1 MGSTHNLDR
10 TPIKGELWGGQG
22 GRDWDY
28 RPENG
33 IVEITIQYGDAVDS
47 LNFTHAIENSTDNSS
62 EKFGGR
68 GGKLQQTITIDWPNE
83 YLTKI
88 SGTIG
93 IFNKDEVIG
102 SLSFTTSRNKK
113 YGPFGSTN
121 DCKSFELVSEKNRAI
136 VGFFG
141 RQGNFIDAIGVY
153 YKDPPAPIET
163 TKVNTAI
170 TLNKDIPREVGPWGG
185 NKGKA
190 WDDGR
195 LKGRITEIDVHV
207 GNGVIHGIHYRYE
220 SEDSCDASPIFLS
233 NKHGGEGATTIYR
246 IKLEKENPDHR
257 NRNRNICLTED
268 LVGISGFYGAFDGN
282 CCVEYQ
288 VVRSIS
294 FYTTKGKYGPFGTEI
309 GTFFNSPA
317 CTNNAK
323 VVGFHGRSG
332 EYLDAIGI
340 HFE

>member
-10 TPIKGELWGGQG
+10 SPIKGELWGGQG

-33 IVEITIQYGDAVDS
+33 IVEITIQYADAVDS
-47 LNFTHAIENSTDNSS
+47 LTFTHAIENSTDNSS

-88 SGTIG
+88 SGTI
-93 IFNKDEVIG
+93 
-102 SLSFTTSRNKK
+102 
-113 YGPFGSTN
+113 
-121 DCKSFELVSEKNRAI
+121 VSEKNRAI

-141 RQGNFIDAIGVY
+141 RLGNFIDAIGVY

-246 IKLEKENPDHR
+246 IKLEKENTDHR
-257 NRNRNICLTED
+257 NRNKNICLTED